1 MKFKSREEFQE
12 QLDPN
17 KRENFGVLIL
27 ATGAIRHVEPDTPQ
41 QQSTE
46 GICSCCGTMPEAS
59 ARHYKDAYGEQTKRY
74 DRVIYPIRT
83 TMDTTVVVPEGRE
96 SIEIPDESG
105 VKLVLTYL
113 TESFF
118 KNSGGY

>member
-1 MKFKSREEFQE
+1 MKFQSREEFQE

-17 KRENFGVLIL
+17 KRENFGVFIL
-27 ATGAIRHVEPDTPQ
+27 ATGTISQVVPDTPQ
-41 QQSTE
+41 QQSTA
-46 GICSCCGTMPEAS
+46 GICSCCGTMPQAS
-59 ARHYKDAYGEQTKRY
+59 ADQYKSMYGAQGKKYGRL
-74 DRVIYPIRT
+74 IYPIRT

-113 TESFF
+113 TESFS